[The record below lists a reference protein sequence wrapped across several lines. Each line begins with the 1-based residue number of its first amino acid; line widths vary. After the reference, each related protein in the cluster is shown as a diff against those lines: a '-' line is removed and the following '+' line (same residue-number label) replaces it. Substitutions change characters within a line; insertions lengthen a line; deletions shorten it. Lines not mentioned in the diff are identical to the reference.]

1 MMAQPIRAFIAVKVP
16 ASEELR
22 AVLRELASLG
32 RAVKPVEPENLHVT
46 LKFLG
51 NTDPG
56 LTSAICDI
64 MRRAVRGQ
72 PPLRMPVSGL
82 GVFPHVARPS
92 VIWAGLEQAMPLV
105 HVAAT
110 LDSELAGLNFEPEK
124 RPLQPHVTL
133 ARIKRRPPPQLKTL
147 IAQYQGTAFGEVT
160 VSAIE
165 LFQSELRPEGP
176 RYTVLA
182 SVPLEAS

>member
-1 MMAQPIRAFIAVKVP
+1 MAETIRAFIAVKVP
-16 ASEELR
+16 ASEALR
-22 AVLRELASLG
+22 AVLRELDRLG
-32 RAVKPVEPENLHVT
+32 KAVKAVDPENLHVT

-51 NTDPG
+51 DTDPR
-56 LTSAICDI
+56 LTSTICDV
-64 MRRAVRGQ
+64 MRSAVQGQ
-72 PPLRMPVSGL
+72 PQLRMPVSGL
-82 GVFPHVARPS
+82 GAFPHMARPS

-110 LDSELAGLNFEPEK
+110 LDSELVGLNFEPEK

-133 ARIKRRPPPQLKTL
+133 ARIKRRPPPQLKAL
-147 IAQYQGTAFGEVT
+147 LAQYQNATFGEVT

-165 LFQSELRPEGP
+165 LFQSELRREGP

-182 SVPLEAS
+182 SVPLETA